1 MYNPQQNSKK
11 RFILANRKQIEE
23 LKVILETRKEL
34 IIKNIQES
42 RDSIDSLK
50 NTECTDDVD
59 YAEISSDSF
68 KEGIIANQQVKELS
82 EIEEALKRINA
93 GTYGICEM
101 CDETIA
107 LGRLRAKP
115 FAKFCT
121 PCREIYEVEQ

>member
-1 MYNPQQNSKK
+1 M
-11 RFILANRKQIEE
+11 ANKKQIEE
-23 LKVILETRKEL
+23 LKEILEKRKEL
-34 IIKNIQES
+34 ITKNIQGS
-42 RDSIDSLK
+42 RDSIDCLK
-50 NTECTDDVD
+50 NSECNDDVD

-68 KEGIIANQQVKELS
+68 KEGIIANQQLKELN
-82 EIEEALKRINA
+82 EIEDALKRIHN

-101 CDETIA
+101 CDEVIA

>member
-1 MYNPQQNSKK
+1 
-11 RFILANRKQIEE
+11 LANKKQIEE
-23 LKVILETRKEL
+23 LQEILEKRKEL
-34 IIKNIQES
+34 ISKNIQES
-42 RDSIDSLK
+42 RNSIDSLK
-50 NTECTDDVD
+50 NSVCNDDVD

-68 KEGIIANQQVKELS
+68 KEGIIVNQQLKEFK
-82 EIEEALKRINA
+82 EIEDALKRITA

>member
-1 MYNPQQNSKK
+1 
-11 RFILANRKQIEE
+11 LANRKQIEE
-23 LKVILETRKEL
+23 LKEILEKRKEL
-34 IIKNIQES
+34 ITKNIQES
-42 RDSIDSLK
+42 RNSIDSLK
-50 NTECTDDVD
+50 NSECNDDVD

-68 KEGIIANQQVKELS
+68 KEGIIANQQLKELN
-82 EIEEALKRINA
+82 EIDDALKRINN

>member
-1 MYNPQQNSKK
+1 MKN
-11 RFILANRKQIEE
+11 E
-23 LKVILETRKEL
+23 KEL
-34 IIKNIQES
+34 ITKNIQES
-42 RDSIDSLK
+42 RNSIDSLK
-50 NTECTDDVD
+50 NSECNDDVD

-68 KEGIIANQQVKELS
+68 KEGIIANQQLKELN
-82 EIEEALKRINA
+82 EIDDALKRINN